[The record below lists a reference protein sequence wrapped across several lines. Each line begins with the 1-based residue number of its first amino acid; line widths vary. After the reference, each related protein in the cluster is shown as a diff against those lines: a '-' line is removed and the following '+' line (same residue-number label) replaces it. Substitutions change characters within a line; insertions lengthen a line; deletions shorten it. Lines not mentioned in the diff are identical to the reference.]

1 MSIDDDLA
9 KLALQEERLVFEHF
23 DALTAWDLIA
33 DLKARAEA
41 QKAGIAIDVTLVSM
55 PLAYLALP
63 GTTPDNA
70 DWVRR
75 KRNTVFKLFK
85 SSYAIGRKLEQQQ
98 TSLLEKLALPP
109 RDYIAHGGCV
119 PIRVKGAGF
128 IGALTVSGL
137 PQREDHNWAVAAIA
151 KHLGQDISDIALT
164 AET

>member
-9 KLALQEERLVFEHF
+9 KLALQEERLVFNHF
-23 DALTAWDLIA
+23 DALVAWELIA
-33 DLKARAEA
+33 ALKARAEA
-41 QKAGIAIDVTLVSM
+41 QKAAIAIDVTLTSM

-85 SSYAIGRKLEQQQ
+85 SSYATGRKLEQQK
-98 TSLLEKLALPP
+98 TSLEEKLALPA
-109 RDYIAHGGCV
+109 RDYVSHGGCV
-119 PIRVKGAGF
+119 PIRVAGAGF
-128 IGALTVSGL
+128 IGTLTVSGL

-151 KHLGQDISDIALT
+151 KAIGKDISDIALSVE
-164 AET
+164 A